1 MSTITLQ
8 GYIIVPD
15 SDMELVKQEL
25 PNHIKLTISEKGC
38 SFFEVTQDL
47 DHANRFNVYE
57 QFVDQASFAVHQ
69 KRVANSTWGKV
80 TVNVERH
87 YEITEE
93 QDTE

>member
-15 SDMELVKQEL
+15 SDIELVKQEL
-25 PNHIKLTISEKGC
+25 PNHIKRTKNEKGC
-38 SFFEVTQDL
+38 LLFEVTQDL
-47 DHANRFNVYE
+47 NHINRFSVYE
-57 QFVDQASFAVHQ
+57 QFVDQASFAFHQ
-69 KRVANSTWGKV
+69 KRVANSAWGKV

-93 QDTE
+93 